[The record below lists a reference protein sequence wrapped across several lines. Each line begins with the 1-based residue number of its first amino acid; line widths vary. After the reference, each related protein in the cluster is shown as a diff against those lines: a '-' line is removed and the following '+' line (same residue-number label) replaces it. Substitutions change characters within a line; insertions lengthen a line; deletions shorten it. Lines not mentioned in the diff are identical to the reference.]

1 MKFLTY
7 LLITIMSFFNIS
19 YANSDSVDVLINVPI
34 EENYT
39 IYDATSVYNENKTK
53 YDTTENII
61 KATKKDAIKNHNS
74 LNVIDKISGSGKLSM
89 SLDRNKTYLIYNEKV
104 NPLLIT
110 GPVDLTSNN
119 TSEFFIKEKEKVE
132 DPTLRIKNYAI
143 NTSYYEVDFEYE
155 VKINDKVENFSLK
168 GDEEKEFILKHG
180 DKYEIKQTKT
190 PEGYTLKNI
199 TSPSGIINSDL
210 DITVYNYYKPHGTF
224 DISGKISA
232 ENISTK
238 KKTKA
243 RDQEFLIEL
252 INEDR
257 EVVAITTNNKEGK
270 FSFKDIEVDDEGE
283 FNYKVRM
290 VNEQVP
296 GYTYDEKV
304 FDVVVNTDD
313 NLDGTLDVDVKA
325 DKIKFN
331 TIRGTSNYKTFRLF
345 NYGVK
350 VNTFIKFEKDGEEF
364 KSGMVINSNKNN
376 PVIIEDNSLSLDN
389 KEVISISRIPEG
401 TTFEIVPEEKDGFKL
416 SEESVLKGEVFKESA
431 LIENERTG
439 LSRLDLSGSIAI
451 KNADIKNYEFN
462 FELINNGKVIET
474 VKNKGN
480 KIEFK
485 PIDFDENDVGLHYY
499 SIKQVYDKQANV
511 EYDNNIY
518 DIEVKVEDNGEEITV
533 TPNIQSE
540 EILFENTNTEGLM
553 EEKIDSKKEVIFDN
567 PTEEV
572 SNVSNYL
579 LLAKKYW
586 WVILIVI
593 LILFFI
599 LR

>member
-313 NLDGTLDVDVKA
+313 NLDGTLDVDVKT

>member
-1 MKFLTY
+1 MRILTY

-39 IYDATSVYNENKTK
+39 IYDATSIYNENKTK

-74 LNVIDKISGSGKLSM
+74 LNVIDKVNGSGKLNM

-119 TSEFFIKEKEKVE
+119 ISEFFIKEKEKVE

-143 NTSYYEVDFEYE
+143 NTSYYDVDFEYE
-155 VKINDKVENFSLK
+155 VKINDKVEKFSLK
-168 GDEEKEFILKHG
+168 GDGEKEFILKNG

-190 PEGYTLKNI
+190 PKGYVLENI

-210 DITVYNYYKPHGTF
+210 DITIYNYYKPHGTF
-224 DISGKISA
+224 DISGKVSA

-252 INEDR
+252 LNEDR
-257 EVVAITTNNKEGK
+257 EVIALTTNSKDGK
-270 FSFKDIEVDDEGE
+270 FIFKDIEVNDEGE
-283 FNYKVRM
+283 FHYQVRL

-296 GYTYDEKV
+296 GYTYDDKV
-304 FDVVVNTDD
+304 FDVTVNADD
-313 NLDGTLDVDVKA
+313 NLDGTLDLNVNA

-331 TIRGTSNYKTFRLF
+331 NIRGSSNYKTFRLF
-345 NYGVK
+345 NYGTK
-350 VNTFIKFEKDGEEF
+350 VNVFIKLEKDGEEV
-364 KSGMVINSNKNN
+364 KSGIVVNSNKNN
-376 PVIIEDNSLSLDN
+376 PVMIEKNSLNLDD
-389 KEVISISRIPEG
+389 KEVITISRIEDG
-401 TTFEIVPEEKDGFKL
+401 TTFEIVPEEKDGFKM
-416 SEESVLKGEVFKESA
+416 SDESVLKGEVFKENA
-431 LIENERTG
+431 LIKNERTG
-439 LSRLDLSGSIAI
+439 LSRLDLSGSVAI
-451 KNADIKNYEFN
+451 KNADIKDYEFK
-462 FELINNGKVIET
+462 FELIHNGKVIET

-480 KIEFK
+480 KIGFK

-533 TPNIQSE
+533 TPNVKSE

-553 EEKIDSKKEVIFDN
+553 EEKIDSKKEVVFDN

-572 SNVSNYL
+572 SNISKYL

-586 WVILIVI
+586 WVILIVLLV
-593 LILFFI
+593 LIFI

>member
-190 PEGYTLKNI
+190 PDGYTLKNI
-199 TSPSGIINSDL
+199 TSPSGVINSDL

-224 DISGKISA
+224 DISGKVSA

-252 INEDR
+252 INENRD
-257 EVVAITTNNKEGK
+257 VVAITTNNKEGK
-270 FSFKDIEVDDEGE
+270 FSFKDIEVNDEGE

-304 FDVVVNTDD
+304 FDVIVNTDD

-345 NYGVK
+345 NYGAK

-401 TTFEIVPEEKDGFKL
+401 TTFEIGPEEKDGFKL
-416 SEESVLKGEVFKESA
+416 SEESVLKGEVFKENA

-439 LSRLDLSGSIAI
+439 LSRLDLSGSVAI
-451 KNADIKNYEFN
+451 KNADIKDYEFN

>member
-1 MKFLTY
+1 MKILTY

-61 KATKKDAIKNHNS
+61 KATKKDAINNHNS

-119 TSEFFIKEKEKVE
+119 ISEFFIKEKEKVE

-190 PEGYTLKNI
+190 PDGYTLKNI
-199 TSPSGIINSDL
+199 TSPSGVINSDL

-224 DISGKISA
+224 DISGKVSA
-232 ENISTK
+232 ENISTR

-270 FSFKDIEVDDEGE
+270 FSFKDIEVNDEGE

-304 FDVVVNTDD
+304 FDVIVNTDD

-345 NYGVK
+345 NYGAK

-401 TTFEIVPEEKDGFKL
+401 TTFEIGPEEKDGFKL

-431 LIENERTG
+431 LIKNERTG
-439 LSRLDLSGSIAI
+439 LSRLDLSGSVAI
-451 KNADIKNYEFN
+451 KNADIKDYEFN

-499 SIKQVYDKQANV
+499 SIKQVYDKQANI

-518 DIEVKVEDNGEEITV
+518 DIEVKVEDNGEAITV

-586 WVILIVI
+586 WVILII
-593 LILFFI
+593 LLVLIFI
-599 LR
+599 LK